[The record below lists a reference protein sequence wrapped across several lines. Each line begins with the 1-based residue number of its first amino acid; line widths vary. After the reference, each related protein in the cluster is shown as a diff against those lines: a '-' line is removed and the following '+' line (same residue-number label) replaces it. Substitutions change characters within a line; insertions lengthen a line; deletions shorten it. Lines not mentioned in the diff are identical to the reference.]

1 MRVQASLQVSS
12 PKDSAEKEA
21 ESTAKKVTGM
31 AVPESSVGYLRSGGH
46 GVFRQVKPEEKDKKL
61 QRSFESPYLTRFA
74 ASGIFAQKR
83 EEKPPLIHRKAEG
96 QPNVSSNVSAEI
108 QNSLAAGA
116 PLPLGVRRFME
127 PRFRADFSKVKVHT
141 GDKAA
146 KLNRQLSAQA
156 FAVGNDLFFGKD
168 KFQPDTRDGK
178 ELIAH
183 ELTHTI
189 QQGATV
195 QRREEVNVTQQTP
208 VQVQRLG
215 VSDALDYFADKANLI
230 PGFRMFTIILGV
242 NPINMSAVSR
252 SPANILRA
260 MIEFIPGGALIT
272 QALDNYGI
280 FDKIGSWVEQQVKTL
295 GMVGS
300 AIKQSVM
307 DFIHS
312 LSWTDIFDLGGVWN
326 RAKRIF
332 TEPID
337 RIKAFAVGLATGIIQ
352 FIKDA
357 ILMPLAKLAEG
368 TRGWDLLV
376 AVLGKNPITGE
387 EVTPTPDLLIG
398 GFMKLIGQE
407 EVWARIKQTN
417 ALAKCWAWFQGAVK
431 ALLGF
436 VQQIPALAIA
446 AFKSLE
452 LVDIV
457 LLPRALMKVAAVFG
471 NFIGNF
477 FTWAGNAVWNLAE
490 IIFDVVKPG
499 ALGYVKK
506 TGAALKSILKNPL
519 PFVGNLVRAAKLGF
533 TNFAANFLTH
543 LKNGLIDW
551 LTGSLPGV
559 YIPKAITLLEVGK
572 FALSVLGIS
581 WGQIRGK
588 IVKALGPNGEKIMAG
603 LEIAFDVIKALVT
616 GGPAAAWEV
625 IKDKLTDLKDQV
637 IGGITSFIVETVVT
651 KAVPKLIAMF
661 IPGAGFISAII
672 SIYDTVMVFVQKI
685 SKIIQVVTAFIDSIV
700 AIAGGAIDAAA
711 ARVESILGGLLS
723 LAISFLAGFVGLG
736 KVADKIMGVIN
747 KVRTKVDEAIDKAI
761 AWIVSKAKALFAKL
775 FGKEKPDNRTP
786 QEKERDVRAAGAKA
800 EQIANASNHDRK
812 AVAKQ
817 LPAIK
822 REFKL
827 TDISMIAAAEGKV
840 TVRAEIN
847 PFFVQP
853 LDVADEPELRALLI
867 STGFFGSAPADIDKI
882 VNGVKTDGNG
892 DAVFQF
898 IRSNKYAGVPG
909 YEQVLRQLKN
919 PGMVHSVYMAL
930 AQASKVPA
938 GLLGGMKFEETPPG
952 GGDIDLLVLSTTGGW
967 GIAYQ
972 FKGVEGLGNISRQ
985 ANSAANQL
993 RNVAPPVK
1001 KVVSIEVRNGTY
1013 SDFVASARPALGQL
1027 GYMGGILAFQ
1037 GANPGVTLK
1046 VKFSDGTA
1054 KTF

>member
-1 MRVQASLQVSS
+1 MRCVQCKPVVTRVQPSLRVSS

-21 ESTAKKVTGM
+21 EATAKKITGM
-31 AVPESSVGYLRSGGH
+31 AVPESSISYRRNGDH
-46 GVFRQVKPEEKDKKL
+46 PVFRQVKPEEKEKKL
-61 QRSFESPYLTRFA
+61 QRSFESPYLMRFA

-83 EEKPPLIHRKAEG
+83 EERPPRIQRKAEG
-96 QPNVSSNVSAEI
+96 QPNVASNVSAEI

-168 KFQPDTRDGK
+168 KFQPETRDGK

-195 QRREEVNVTQQTP
+195 QRSEEVSVTQPAP

-242 NPINMSAVSR
+242 NPINMSSVSR

-280 FDKIGSWVEQQVKTL
+280 FDKIGSWVEQQVKAL

-300 AIKQSVM
+300 AIKQAVM

-312 LSWTDIFDLGGVWN
+312 LSWTDIFDLGGVWD

-368 TRGWDLLV
+368 TKGWDLLV

-533 TNFAANFLTH
+533 TNFAGNFLTH

-581 WGQIRGK
+581 WAQIRGK

-625 IKDKLTDLKDQV
+625 IKDKLNDLQEQV

-661 IPGAGFISAII
+661 IPGAGFISAIV
-672 SIYDTVMVFVQKI
+672 SIYDTVMVFVDKI

-700 AIAGGAIDAAA
+700 AIAGGAIGAAA
-711 ARVESILGGLLS
+711 ARVESILAGLLS

-747 KVRTKVDEAIDKAI
+747 KVRAKVDEAIDKAI
-761 AWIVSKAKALFAKL
+761 AWIVAKAKALFAKL
-775 FGKEKPDNRTP
+775 FGKKDGKPDERTP
-786 QEKERDVRAAGAKA
+786 EQKLADLNKAMSDAEALQKKPQITEDEIRKGLGPIKSKYKMTSLDLIVDDKSESKEKVHIAG
-800 EQIANASNHDRK
+800 
-812 AVAKQ
+812 V
-817 LPAIK
+817 
-822 REFKL
+822 
-827 TDISMIAAAEGKV
+827 
-840 TVRAEIN
+840 IN
-847 PFFVQP
+847 PPGVTTP
-853 LDVADEPELRALLI
+853 SEIALGPDVGATVGQQVIVKVGNDWKLG
-867 STGFFGSAPADIDKI
+867 TIDKI
-882 VNGVKTDGNG
+882 EQAAVWSKFDGGRIGFPPAKFKESFTGSFSVVRPFDPDAKGNG
-892 DAVFQF
+892 
-898 IRSNKYAGVPG
+898 KYKHLPDPAGVGPFKSFTATQKAAIIADNRG
-909 YEQVLRQLKN
+909 KNGGSLVSDASGSIVVLTTKRGRGSKVNPDEVNIDHIFPRSKGGWNSCANAQVLSFSENLKKLDAI
-919 PGMVHSVYMAL
+919 P
-930 AQASKVPA
+930 
-938 GLLGGMKFEETPPG
+938 
-952 GGDIDLLVLSTTGGW
+952 D
-967 GIAYQ
+967 
-972 FKGVEGLGNISRQ
+972 
-985 ANSAANQL
+985 
-993 RNVAPPVK
+993 
-1001 KVVSIEVRNGTY
+1001 
-1013 SDFVASARPALGQL
+1013 
-1027 GYMGGILAFQ
+1027 
-1037 GANPGVTLK
+1037 
-1046 VKFSDGTA
+1046 
-1054 KTF
+1054 TF